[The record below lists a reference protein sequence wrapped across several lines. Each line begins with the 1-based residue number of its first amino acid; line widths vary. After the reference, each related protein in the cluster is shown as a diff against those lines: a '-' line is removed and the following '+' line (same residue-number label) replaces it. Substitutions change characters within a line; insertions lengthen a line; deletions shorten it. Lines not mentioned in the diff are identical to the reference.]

1 MIASTIKRGLK
12 GELTWREVAR
22 RTGLSQSQVL
32 NLASLIQHRSN

>member
-1 MIASTIKRGLK
+1 MVAKTIKRGLK

-32 NLASLIQHRSN
+32 NLASLVQRRSN

>member
-1 MIASTIKRGLK
+1 MVAATIKRGLK

-32 NLASLIQHRSN
+32 NLASLIQTRSN